1 MAGANLPKPTEA
13 ELEILKVLWRRGA
26 GTVRE
31 VYEELSRAKEMGYTT
46 VLKFM
51 QIMAEKG
58 LVVRDETER
67 AHVCTAR
74 VPQQETQQQIVG
86 DLLHRVFEGS
96 AAQLVMQALS
106 SKQTSA
112 EDLQAIKQMLREFE
126 GREI

>member
-67 AHVCTAR
+67 AHVYTAR